1 MCNKQIFI
9 IIRMRG
15 TQARIGFGDQNYVSS
30 SGEQF
35 DRPSLLKHMFNK
47 FKAIRI

>member
-1 MCNKQIFI
+1 
-9 IIRMRG
+9 MRG
-15 TQARIGFGDQNYVSS
+15 IQARIGFGGQNCISS

-35 DRPSLLKHMFNK
+35 DRPSLSKHMFNK